1 MTAALDYGIL
11 GMYMFKLLKYLKG
24 YRAAAVAAPL
34 FKIIEAIIELIIPLI
49 VAYMIDTAIT
59 EGDLPLVIGLGALM
73 AGLSCVGLG
82 FSLACQYLASKA
94 AVGMG
99 CNIRTAL
106 YAHLHKLNLGDSDRM
121 GTGALVNRLSTDV
134 AQAQQGFAMS
144 LRLMLRAPVIAAGG
158 AIMSI
163 IVSPS
168 LWYIGVTAG
177 VLAFVVLFVV
187 MRAGISRFSAMQK
200 RLDAISR
207 MTGETIRGERVIRAF
222 AGEQRGKVRFDGALR
237 SHCKAAVA
245 ASALSC
251 LLTPAATVIINA
263 AVILL
268 LWTGGGMV
276 NAGTLSSGDLIAL
289 VNYLNQIL
297 LALITTATLMVL
309 LSKAV
314 SSAARIDAVFELTED
329 GEGSGALPDPDAPLV
344 EFRNAAYSFGGE
356 ENAVGGLNITLKRG
370 ETLGVIG
377 TTGSGKSTLAGLLAR
392 FYRATEGEVRI
403 AGNNILD
410 YTDEQLR
417 SLVTLAPQKPLL
429 FSGTV
434 RSNLEMSGSSDPA
447 EMENKLRMSRAWEFV
462 SGKNGLD
469 TEVEQKGNNFSGGE
483 KQRISLARALL
494 RDAPV
499 LVLDDAASALDYVT
513 EADVMQSV
521 RKSCRD
527 KAVINISQRIGT
539 IRRADKVLVL
549 DGGRVMG
556 YGTHEQLL
564 ESCELYRLLSG
575 KTDTAEASA

>member
-1 MTAALDYGIL
+1 MTAARDYVIL

-59 EGDLPLVIGLGALM
+59 EGDLPLVFGLGALM

-329 GEGSGALPDPDAPLV
+329 GEGNGALPDPDAPLV

>member
-1 MTAALDYGIL
+1 MTAARDYGIL

-59 EGDLPLVIGLGALM
+59 EGDLPLVFGLGALM

-329 GEGSGALPDPDAPLV
+329 GEGNGALPDPDAPLV